1 MINWE
6 MYNQGLPN
14 VIITELEYHINSN
27 KLFAATY
34 GRGVWVSDLPATAPP
49 IASFNYT
56 VIDECAVSLVL
67 VTFIKFII
75 S

>member
-6 MYNQGLPN
+6 MFNQGLPN
-14 VIITELEYHINSN
+14 VIVTELEYHINSN

-34 GRGVWVSDLPATAPP
+34 GRGVWVSDLPSTAPP

-56 VIDECAVSLVL
+56 IIDECCWNC
-67 VTFIKFII
+67 
-75 S
+75 